1 MNSIHVSDLGNLLNI
16 RSVFSMF
23 LKTQLK
29 EKQSPL
35 HKLLASIRS
44 TFIDKIKHIGYV
56 QLNTMML
63 ELVKSNSLYNVL
75 TRVSLEQAV
84 NKANPYQLLTAVLLS
99 EDQSTE
105 DALMY
110 LLSPENKSPYTRKE
124 LVERCGII
132 ES

>member
-1 MNSIHVSDLGNLLNI
+1 MKNIHVSDLGNLLNI
-16 RSVFSMF
+16 RSVFSVY

-29 EKQSPL
+29 ETYSPL

-44 TFIDKIKHIGYV
+44 TLIDKINHLGYV
-56 QLNTMML
+56 QLNSMML
-63 ELVKSNSLYNVL
+63 ELVKANSLHNVL

-84 NKANPYQLLTAVLLS
+84 NKANPYQLLTAFLLN
-99 EDQSTE
+99 EDQSSE

-124 LVERCGII
+124 LVDRCGII

>member
-1 MNSIHVSDLGNLLNI
+1 MNSIHVSDLGNLLNM
-16 RSVFSMF
+16 RSVFSIF

-44 TFIDKIKHIGYV
+44 TFIEKIKHIGYV

-84 NKANPYQLLTAVLLS
+84 NKANPYQLLTAVLLN

-105 DALMY
+105 DALIY

-124 LVERCGII
+124 LVDRCGII

>member
-35 HKLLASIRS
+35 HKLLASIRT

-56 QLNTMML
+56 QLNCMML

-84 NKANPYQLLTAVLLS
+84 NKANPYQLLTAVLLN

-124 LVERCGII
+124 LVDRCGII

>member
-84 NKANPYQLLTAVLLS
+84 NKANPYQLLTAVLLN

-124 LVERCGII
+124 LVDRCGII